1 MSLDQAEKE
10 YLKYLQQKHKEGRK
24 SRAKKEEPEAGLIP
38 AAAAVDLVTPCILG
52 GEAATPEDATPSVD
66 SEAEV
71 ITQVAT
77 NKRGRKPKKST
88 VLGGEAAL
96 PQAL

>member
-38 AAAAVDLVTPCILG
+38 AAAAAAVDLVTP
-52 GEAATPEDATPSVD
+52 PSVD

-88 VLGGEAAL
+88 VLSSPSDVPYL
-96 PQAL
+96 P

>member
-38 AAAAVDLVTPCILG
+38 AAAAVDLVTP
-52 GEAATPEDATPSVD
+52 EDATPSVD